1 LSDLLNKSSSS
12 AIVRPFKKP
21 IIAIL
26 IAMIVISSG
35 KARGNESPKKEPFH
49 PKTYIHVQSGEQDY
63 FVSRSSS
70 EVIISKDNDSK
81 HYGNSIPHYAFQGFR
96 PFTYEGKLLA
106 IGGYGFWRINPFLLE
121 FDTIKGWNPHKLG
134 ELYTPTTNSYIH
146 ISGDSLILFGGQILE
161 DNLIDFRT
169 CTKIQ
174 YIDLITQ
181 KCFYSINV
189 EILKDASIL
198 ASKDGRLV
206 IKNKAGYFLIHL
218 KSLTINKLAV
228 NTQNI
233 HVFEKPEIYKATEDE
248 LVINNI
254 SIPFTHI
261 NETTL
266 KPTLAQTILG
276 ILGLLLVTLLV
287 LNYRSIIGKTPVIKK
302 STTTKNNILELNDK
316 ERALINL
323 ITTGP
328 KLLSE
333 LHELFPSQLSQSH
346 KTKLVR
352 ELISQVNSK
361 SNLFD
366 KKIILVGNDE
376 IDSRRKVFYLSD
388 SFNIE
393 QFDIYDKVKS

>member
-1 LSDLLNKSSSS
+1 
-12 AIVRPFKKP
+12 
-21 IIAIL
+21 
-26 IAMIVISSG
+26 M
-35 KARGNESPKKEPFH
+35 
-49 PKTYIHVQSGEQDY
+49 
-63 FVSRSSS
+63 
-70 EVIISKDNDSK
+70 
-81 HYGNSIPHYAFQGFR
+81 
-96 PFTYEGKLLA
+96 
-106 IGGYGFWRINPFLLE
+106 
-121 FDTIKGWNPHKLG
+121 
-134 ELYTPTTNSYIH
+134 
-146 ISGDSLILFGGQILE
+146 
-161 DNLIDFRT
+161 
-169 CTKIQ
+169 
-174 YIDLITQ
+174 
-181 KCFYSINV
+181 
-189 EILKDASIL
+189 
-198 ASKDGRLV
+198 
-206 IKNKAGYFLIHL
+206 IHL